1 MGEFVVKTYAL
12 PQTGEVHSIANYED
26 KSSFRDIV
34 DEIWHKVLATE
45 DKQIQEALIKLGWT
59 PPVPEKLNENQVN
72 DDFCYWSHY
81 VEMKDYAVKLNMA
94 LKTFFSAICLSEPQI
109 GDVQNILFEGICKDC
124 LRWDLKDGQCC
135 HCRNDE

>member
-1 MGEFVVKTYAL
+1 MGEFVIKTYAL
-12 PQTGEVHSIANYED
+12 PQTGEIHSVLNYED
-26 KSSFRDIV
+26 ENCKDLINELS
-34 DEIWHKVLATE
+34 HTVLATT
-45 DKQIQEALIKLGWT
+45 DKQIREGLIALGWT
-59 PPVPEKLNENQVN
+59 PPSPKPITDTQID

-109 GDVQNILFEGICKDC
+109 GDIQNILFEGICKDC